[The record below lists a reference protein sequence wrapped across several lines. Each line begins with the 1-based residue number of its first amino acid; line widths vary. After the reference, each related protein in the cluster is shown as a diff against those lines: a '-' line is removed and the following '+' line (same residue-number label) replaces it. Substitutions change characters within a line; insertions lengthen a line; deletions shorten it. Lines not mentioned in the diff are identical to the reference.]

1 MKKRH
6 KDRFILDGAARA
18 ALVFGLLAA
27 GCSKEAPET
36 PADPFDKPLSR
47 MEDKAYTDALHA
59 RMAKRDEIF
68 KRIEALENAIK
79 AAEAKD
85 PDSEEAVALRGR
97 REGLRK
103 EYDANK
109 TQTEQL
115 VRARILR
122 ENAAIEARKAR
133 ENNVNEISSKGN

>member
-1 MKKRH
+1 
-6 KDRFILDGAARA
+6 
-18 ALVFGLLAA
+18 
-27 GCSKEAPET
+27 
-36 PADPFDKPLSR
+36 
-47 MEDKAYTDALHA
+47 
-59 RMAKRDEIF
+59 MAKRDEIF
-68 KRIEALENAIK
+68 TRIEALENAIK

-85 PDSEEAVALRGR
+85 PKSEEAVALRSR

-115 VRARILR
+115 IRARILR

-133 ENNVNEISSKGN
+133 ENNTGNISSKGN

>member
-1 MKKRH
+1 MKTYR
-6 KDRFILDGAARA
+6 DGFILGGASPA
-18 ALVFGLLAA
+18 ALACGLFVA
-27 GCSKEAPET
+27 GCSKEAPEA

-68 KRIEALENAIK
+68 TRIEALENAIK

-85 PDSEEAVALRGR
+85 PKSEEAVALRSR

-115 VRARILR
+115 IRARILR

-133 ENNVNEISSKGN
+133 ENNTGNISSKGN

>member
-1 MKKRH
+1 MKTCR
-6 KDRFILDGAARA
+6 DRFILGGAAVA
-18 ALVFGLLAA
+18 ALTCGLFVA
-27 GCSKEAPET
+27 GCSKETPET
-36 PADPFDKPLSR
+36 PTDPFDKPLSR

-68 KRIEALENAIK
+68 KRVEALENAIR

-85 PDSEEAVALRGR
+85 PDSEESVALRGR

-115 VRARILR
+115 IRARILR
-122 ENAAIEARKAR
+122 ENAAIETRKAR
-133 ENNVNEISSKGN
+133 ENSTGNISSKGN

>member
-1 MKKRH
+1 MKTCR
-6 KDRFILDGAARA
+6 DRFILGGAAVA
-18 ALVFGLLAA
+18 ALTCGLFVA
-27 GCSKEAPET
+27 GCSKETPET
-36 PADPFDKPLSR
+36 PTDPFDKPLSR

-68 KRIEALENAIK
+68 KRIEALENAIR

-85 PDSEEAVALRGR
+85 PDSEESVALRGR

-115 VRARILR
+115 IRARILR

-133 ENNVNEISSKGN
+133 ENSTGNISSKGN

>member
-1 MKKRH
+1 MKTCR
-6 KDRFILDGAARA
+6 DRFILGGAAVA
-18 ALVFGLLAA
+18 ALTCGLFVA
-27 GCSKEAPET
+27 GCSKETPET
-36 PADPFDKPLSR
+36 PTDPFDKPLSR
-47 MEDKAYTDALHA
+47 MEDKAYTDALRA

-68 KRIEALENAIK
+68 TRIEALENAIK

-85 PDSEEAVALRGR
+85 PDSEESVALRGR

-109 TQTEQL
+109 AQTEQL

-133 ENNVNEISSKGN
+133 ENSTNDISSKGN

>member
-1 MKKRH
+1 MKTCR
-6 KDRFILDGAARA
+6 DRFILGGAAVA
-18 ALVFGLLAA
+18 VLTCGLFVA
-27 GCSKEAPET
+27 GCSKETPET

-115 VRARILR
+115 IRARILR
-122 ENAAIEARKAR
+122 ENAAIEARRAR
-133 ENNVNEISSKGN
+133 ENSTNDISSKGN

>member
-1 MKKRH
+1 MKTCR
-6 KDRFILDGAARA
+6 DRFILGGAAVA
-18 ALVFGLLAA
+18 ALTCGLFVA
-27 GCSKEAPET
+27 GCSKETPET
-36 PADPFDKPLSR
+36 PTDPFDKPLSR

-68 KRIEALENAIK
+68 KRIEALENAIR

-85 PDSEEAVALRGR
+85 PDSEESVALRGR

-115 VRARILR
+115 IRARILR
-122 ENAAIEARKAR
+122 ENAAIETRKAR
-133 ENNVNEISSKGN
+133 ENSTGNISSKGN